1 MMIPWFVSS
10 FICLLDFGYCAYG
23 MIATQ
28 NAARA
33 AAQWGAASATNY
45 AALSST
51 TACNAALPFFK
62 NAPTPVTACGTS
74 LSATTSEPSVNGLSA
89 VTVAV
94 TYTVNL
100 LSLPP
105 LMPGTFAITRTV
117 TMPIRY

>member
-1 MMIPWFVSS
+1 MMLPWFVSS

-33 AAQWGAASATNY
+33 AATWGGASLANY
-45 AALSST
+45 TALTAT

-62 NAPTPVTACGTS
+62 YAPTPVTACGAN
-74 LSATTSEPSVNGLSA
+74 LSATASEPSVNGLSE
-89 VTVAV
+89 VTVGV